1 MVDTSIN
8 PTGQKN
14 TAAASVAPAAAPK
27 IPSAPPPAG
36 AAAPRQERAT
46 ESTATAVAS
55 AAAKEPATQ
64 QSAPIVSK
72 VSGLATYRDS
82 ESGRLVVQIFDQKRG
97 DVILEFPTENML
109 RSYPTSSSQP
119 AINHVVE
126 TKA

>member
-14 TAAASVAPAAAPK
+14 TASASVTPSAAPK
-27 IPSAPPPAG
+27 ITAAQPAAG
-36 AAAPRQERAT
+36 TPASNAEGGAVSNAAA
-46 ESTATAVAS
+46 AVE
-55 AAAKEPATQ
+55 AAAKQPANQ
-64 QSAPIVSK
+64 PAAPIVSK

-82 ESGRLVVQIFDQKRG
+82 ESGRLVIQIFDQKRG

-109 RSYPTSSSQP
+109 RAYPTTSSQP

>member
-8 PTGQKN
+8 PTGKTS
-14 TAAASVAPAAAPK
+14 TASASVAPAAAPK
-27 IPSAPPPAG
+27 PQATVPAPSRSEGGIEAR
-36 AAAPRQERAT
+36 AAA
-46 ESTATAVAS
+46 AVDT
-55 AAAKEPATQ
+55 AAKQPASQ
-64 QSAPIVSK
+64 QVAPIVSK

-109 RSYPTSSSQP
+109 RAYPTSSSQP
-119 AINHVVE
+119 AINHVIE

>member
-8 PTGQKN
+8 PTGQKR
-14 TAAASVAPAAAPK
+14 TASASVAPAAAPK
-27 IPSAPPPAG
+27 PQATTPAPSRSEGGIEASV
-36 AAAPRQERAT
+36 AAT
-46 ESTATAVAS
+46 LDT
-55 AAAKEPATQ
+55 AAKQPASQ
-64 QSAPIVSK
+64 QVAPIVSK

-109 RSYPTSSSQP
+109 RAYPTSSSQP
-119 AINHVVE
+119 TINHVIE

>member
-1 MVDTSIN
+1 MVDTSMN

-14 TAAASVAPAAAPK
+14 TASASVASAPAAPKVTSAQPVAGSPAPSAEGRTVSNAAAP
-27 IPSAPPPAG
+27 
-36 AAAPRQERAT
+36 E
-46 ESTATAVAS
+46 
-55 AAAKEPATQ
+55 AAAKQPANQ
-64 QSAPIVSK
+64 LAAPIVSK

-82 ESGRLVVQIFDQKRG
+82 ESGRLVIQIFDQKRG

-109 RSYPTSSSQP
+109 RAYPNTSSQP

>member
-1 MVDTSIN
+1 MVDASLNAT
-8 PTGQKN
+8 TQKS
-14 TAAASVAPAAAPK
+14 TAPASSTPAAAPK
-27 IPSAPPPAG
+27 IDPAPAVR
-36 AAAPRQERAT
+36 AAAPRVEKESASPAT
-46 ESTATAVAS
+46 TAPEATAKQP
-55 AAAKEPATQ
+55 AAQ

-109 RSYPTSSSQP
+109 RAYPTSSPLQS
-119 AINHVVE
+119 IDHVIE

>member
-14 TAAASVAPAAAPK
+14 TAAASVAPAASPK
-27 IPSAPPPAG
+27 TSSAPPSAG
-36 AAAPRQERAT
+36 AAAPRQDRGS
-46 ESTATAVAS
+46 ESTAAAVVDT
-55 AAAKEPATQ
+55 AAKQPATQ
-64 QSAPIVSK
+64 QSTPIVSK

-109 RSYPTSSSQP
+109 RAYPTGSTQP

>member
-14 TAAASVAPAAAPK
+14 TAPASVAPAAAPRIASAQPLTGIAIPPAEAGVTSK
-27 IPSAPPPAG
+27 AAAIVDVAAKPSANQPA
-36 AAAPRQERAT
+36 
-46 ESTATAVAS
+46 
-55 AAAKEPATQ
+55 
-64 QSAPIVSK
+64 APIVSK

-97 DVILEFPTENML
+97 DLILEFPTENML
-109 RSYPTSSSQP
+109 RAYPTSSSQP
-119 AINHVVE
+119 AINHVIE

>member
-1 MVDTSIN
+1 MVDTSMN

-14 TAAASVAPAAAPK
+14 TASASVTPAAAPK
-27 IPSAPPPAG
+27 IKSAQPAAGSPAPSSEGSAVSN
-36 AAAPRQERAT
+36 AAAPE
-46 ESTATAVAS
+46 
-55 AAAKEPATQ
+55 AAAKQPANQ
-64 QSAPIVSK
+64 PAAPIVSK

-82 ESGRLVVQIFDQKRG
+82 ESGRLVIQIFDQKRG

-109 RSYPTSSSQP
+109 RAYPNTSSQP

>member
-14 TAAASVAPAAAPK
+14 TASASVTPSAAPK
-27 IPSAPPPAG
+27 ITAAQPAAGTPAPNAEGGAVPN
-36 AAAPRQERAT
+36 AAAAE
-46 ESTATAVAS
+46 V
-55 AAAKEPATQ
+55 AAKQPANQ
-64 QSAPIVSK
+64 PAAPIVSK

-82 ESGRLVVQIFDQKRG
+82 ESGRLVIQIFDQKRG

-109 RSYPTSSSQP
+109 RAYPNTSSQP

>member
-14 TAAASVAPAAAPK
+14 TAPASVTPAAAPR
-27 IPSAPPPAG
+27 I
-36 AAAPRQERAT
+36 AAAQPAA
-46 ESTATAVAS
+46 SKATAPAESSVTSKAAAVADS
-55 AAAKEPATQ
+55 AAKQPASQ
-64 QSAPIVSK
+64 AAAPIVSK

-109 RSYPTSSSQP
+109 RAYPTSSSQP
-119 AINHVVE
+119 AIDRVIE